1 MGQFYLIYGN
11 DEQAVKKK
19 ASAIAGKFTADDSG
33 LCDIEVVNGDS
44 GKYEEILEEFI
55 SNLQTP
61 PFLTP
66 QKVVYLRYF
75 PYADKLSGNSD
86 DLTAKAIDLLIN
98 PDENIH
104 VIIECIQNAPDMRK
118 SNAKKLKNTATVEIC
133 DSIKTTDKNFQA
145 VRSEAIKDRL
155 MAEGKTVAPDA
166 LKFLIDTLGSN
177 SGVLDNEL
185 DKLCTFMG
193 RDIKIL
199 TLDICRSLCART
211 PESVI
216 YFFTGALLEKNLKAA
231 LSSLADLIQ
240 SGEAEIRIMASVS
253 NSITDLVKSRN
264 AAAELSLDPNR
275 IHPGTF
281 NSIPQDVKERFPNNP
296 LLKMHPF
303 RAFKVCENAIAWSPE
318 NLAKVLKIAS
328 DANLALVSGN
338 GNPRMVLEQ
347 MVLKICTLPR

>member
-19 ASAIAGKFTADDSG
+19 ASAVAGKFTADNDG
-33 LCDIEVVNGDS
+33 LCDIEVVSGDS

-55 SNLQTP
+55 NNLQTP

-75 PYADKLSGNSD
+75 LYADKLVSNSD
-86 DLTAKAIDLLIN
+86 DLTNRAIELLLN

-104 VIIECIQNAPDMRK
+104 VIIECIQNPPDMRK
-118 SNAKKLKNTATVEIC
+118 SNAKKLKNNAKIEIC
-133 DSIKTTDKNFQA
+133 DSIKTTDKNFQT

-155 MAEGKTVAPDA
+155 MAEGKTIAPDA
-166 LKFLIDTLGSN
+166 LKFIIDTLGSN

-193 RDIKIL
+193 KDTKNL
-199 TLDICRSLCART
+199 TLDICRTLCART

-216 YFFTGALLEKNLKAA
+216 YFFTGALLERNLKTA
-231 LSSLADLIQ
+231 LATLSDLLQ

-264 AAAELSLDPNR
+264 AIAELGLDPNHINPR
-275 IHPGTF
+275 TF
-281 NSIPQDVKERFPNNP
+281 DGIPQDMKERFPNNP

-303 RAFKVCENAIAWSPE
+303 RAFKVCENAGSWSTE
-318 NLAKVLKIAS
+318 KLSQALNIAS
-328 DANLALVSGN
+328 VANLSLVSGN

-347 MVLKICTLPR
+347 MVLKICML

>member
-19 ASAIAGKFTADDSG
+19 ASAIAGKFAADDSRN
-33 LCDIEVVNGDS
+33 CDIETVNGDS

-55 SNLQTP
+55 NNLQTP

-66 QKVVYLRYF
+66 EKVVYLRYF
-75 PYADKLSGNSD
+75 LYADKLVGNTD
-86 DLTAKAIDLLIN
+86 DLTAKAVDLLLN

-118 SNAKKLKNTATVEIC
+118 STAKKLKSIATIEIC

-145 VRSEAIKDRL
+145 VRTEAIKDRL
-155 MAEGKTVAPDA
+155 MAEGKTIAPDA
-166 LKFLIDTLGSN
+166 LKFLVETLGSN

-193 RDIKIL
+193 RDEKNL

-216 YFFTGALLEKNLKAA
+216 YFFTGALLERNLKSA

-240 SGEAEIRIMASVS
+240 NGESEIRIMASVS
-253 NSITDLVKSRN
+253 NSITDMVKSRN
-264 AAAELSLDPNR
+264 AIAELGVDINR
-275 IHPGTF
+275 IHPKTF
-281 NSIPQDVKERFPNNP
+281 DNLPSDLKERFPNNP

-303 RAFKVCENAIAWSPE
+303 RAFKVCENAVSWSSE
-318 NLAKVLKIAS
+318 KLSKALKIA
-328 DANLALVSGN
+328 AETNLALVSGN
-338 GNPRMVLEQ
+338 GNPRMVMEQ
-347 MVLKICTLPR
+347 MVLKICTL